1 MEVSCGAAFTHINSV
16 IQPQATFI
24 DVSGEEDLYLVTGLK
39 DRANSLGRTVIE
51 MPEDSEQ
58 KLMWTTLLDSSSLN
72 GM

>member
-1 MEVSCGAAFTHINSV
+1 MEVSCGAAFTHINSF

-39 DRANSLGRTVIE
+39 NQANSLGRTVIE
-51 MPEDSEQ
+51 MPEDAEQ
-58 KLMWTTLLDSSSLN
+58 KLMWTTLLDSLSLN